1 MASVVFYAGEDFAI
15 NALNGSGLG
24 FFGGG
29 FGQSIDVGS
38 YNDATFI
45 TDSNGSTQGPQVDNI
60 KWLNSA
66 SGIVNGASSGIAL
79 TAIPNYLATL
89 RINFNHSS
97 NVRTQN
103 VKLRAYDRVSINND
117 PSGVTF
123 KVAELIHP
131 DTVQN
136 NTGSGSTTW
145 QEPTGSSVIMSL
157 TASPGESG
165 LRPNG
170 ASTSDKQHDWYLA
183 LSGSPDSIGSKNFA
197 LYIEMEYL

>member
-1 MASVVFYAGEDFAI
+1 MASIVFYAGEDFAI
-15 NALNGSGLG
+15 NNLNGSGLG

-29 FGQSIDVGS
+29 FGQSVDVGS
-38 YNDATFI
+38 YQGSTFI
-45 TDSNGSTQGPQVDNI
+45 TDGNGSTQGPQVDNI
-60 KWLNSA
+60 QWLNAA
-66 SGIVNGASSGIAL
+66 SGIINGASSGIAL

-97 NVRTQN
+97 AVKTQN
-103 VKLRAYDRVSINND
+103 VALRAYDRVSINNN

-145 QEPTGSSVIMSL
+145 NTPTGSSVIMTL
-157 TASPGESG
+157 TSSPGESG

-170 ASTSDKQHDWYLA
+170 ASTTDKQHDWYFA
-183 LSGSPDSIGSKNFA
+183 LSGSPDSIGSKTFA
-197 LYIEMEYL
+197 LYVSLEYL